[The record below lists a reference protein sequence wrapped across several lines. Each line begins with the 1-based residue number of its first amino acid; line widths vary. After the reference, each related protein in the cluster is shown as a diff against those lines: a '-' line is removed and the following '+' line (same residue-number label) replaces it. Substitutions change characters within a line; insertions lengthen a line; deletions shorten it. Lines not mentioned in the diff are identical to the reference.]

1 MCVSFFI
8 VERCTLPMRYRCN
21 NLKYYDFKEENT
33 MKKISHITINT
44 GHVAQYEDDSV
55 IMDEVRAEIQ
65 NMVRSAKETGV
76 AEVLDG
82 IVVEY
87 VEDSEFGIYM
97 ATLYKDGIIPLIETS
112 GATTKEAAEY
122 LWDKMLNL
130 HKTMWGRNIKSMKCP
145 KPPFICDLLFPS
157 LILAP
162 NITEWTGDFTKCFGI
177 EALKA
182 LKNEDSNI
190 EEEPEDEIV
199 QMQDFIVGKVYQ
211 EVIGH
216 QEGMLFDVDDSGI
229 MVKVFFENPTNN
241 EIKQFD
247 VDKPFEMKL
256 VELRNII
263 FPLLKFGNLQWMDAP
278 YSVHLSKNLTHLEV
292 PTEETGLAMHIALYD
307 THTGKLCSNRIIG
320 LSTNMSKKLIKI
332 INEQKQKTFDRKEH
346 DRNIRNVY
354 AAYPTKKLVQMAIE
368 TFRLH

>member
-1 MCVSFFI
+1 
-8 VERCTLPMRYRCN
+8 
-21 NLKYYDFKEENT
+21 

-55 IMDEVRAEIQ
+55 IADEVRAEIQ

-130 HKTMWGRNIKSMKCP
+130 HKTM
-145 KPPFICDLLFPS
+145 
-157 LILAP
+157 
-162 NITEWTGDFTKCFGI
+162 
-177 EALKA
+177 
-182 LKNEDSNI
+182 
-190 EEEPEDEIV
+190 
-199 QMQDFIVGKVYQ
+199 
-211 EVIGH
+211 
-216 QEGMLFDVDDSGI
+216 
-229 MVKVFFENPTNN
+229 
-241 EIKQFD
+241 
-247 VDKPFEMKL
+247 
-256 VELRNII
+256 NII

-292 PTEETGLAMHIALYD
+292 PTEGTGLAMHIALYD